1 LVGSIVKPYYISFRR
16 AMSTS
21 MPKIVL
27 LLWHKRSV
35 DIGVLMESIDESIV
49 GLFQC
54 VPRTLLRRVG
64 AQKQLISDVVLKSS

>member
-1 LVGSIVKPYYISFRR
+1 
-16 AMSTS
+16 